1 MDGSPAHCSN
11 KGGLL
16 AGGAMNVDSVFYSVD
31 EDGRWNNRIIAVCE
45 AKYYV

>member
-16 AGGAMNVDSVFYSVD
+16 AGGAMNVDSVFYSM
-31 EDGRWNNRIIAVCE
+31 EDGIIEGIIAVCE